1 MQAKIERYLKLLHY
15 HQLIQKELEKLK
27 KEIIE
32 EIESETTIVGNY
44 IVKVDY
50 ITQHRLNTKKAKEFL
65 EQIGELEKF
74 LQPTKLT
81 KLTIKKLEG

>member
-1 MQAKIERYLKLLHY
+1 
-15 HQLIQKELEKLK
+15 
-27 KEIIE
+27 
-32 EIESETTIVGNY
+32 VGNY